1 MVQAKGAFN
10 SSSKFSE
17 VLHAEGCISDAFR
30 TFSARRE
37 VWWQHSVGTARSMHI
52 TDKHHAPYTHRQ
64 PKVAIIFIILMSTC
78 VVQERDAVLVIVASV
93 LHLGNIS
100 FTHGDMDNAM
110 LLDERSE
117 DAMYI
122 VAELMQVSSYITIP
136 LASCRSYIVIKSVS
150 LHQ

>member
-1 MVQAKGAFN
+1 
-10 SSSKFSE
+10 
-17 VLHAEGCISDAFR
+17 
-30 TFSARRE
+30 
-37 VWWQHSVGTARSMHI
+37 
-52 TDKHHAPYTHRQ
+52 
-64 PKVAIIFIILMSTC
+64 MSTC
-78 VVQERDAVLVIVASV
+78 VVQERDAVLAIVASV

-136 LASCRSYIVIKSVS
+136 LHPADHTLWLSVYLCVTASVE
-150 LHQ
+150 LTLNP

>member
-1 MVQAKGAFN
+1 
-10 SSSKFSE
+10 
-17 VLHAEGCISDAFR
+17 
-30 TFSARRE
+30 
-37 VWWQHSVGTARSMHI
+37 MHI
-52 TDKHHAPYTHRQ
+52 TDKHHACYIHRQ
-64 PKVAIIFIILMSTC
+64 PKVAIILMSIY

-136 LASCRSYIVIKSVS
+136 VASCRSYIVVKCVS
-150 LHQ
+150 LCHCISRADTQSLICIGVCILCFFPLI